1 MKFRLLALIGSA
13 LALVAG
19 VGCTGQNGGP
29 SGSQPATVN
38 VSILDAPFSLGGHTV
53 TQVNVALKEVDLIGS
68 GGHQVLATFSPDK
81 VVNLL
86 DFQTTPLNV
95 AAAAIPA
102 GVYQQFRLVLDTA
115 SSATNIVVDGATFPL
130 VIPSATGPEGFGG
143 NTSTDQDNGPG
154 TAGIKVNAHFMAQGG
169 FTYGFVID
177 FNAAESIVFANNE
190 YMMKPVLVATAVATS
205 GAIAGTVTN
214 SINSGAVVNA
224 QVLAEQGATAI
235 NSGVTDT
242 SGHYQINAL
251 PAGTYTI
258 VVNNT
263 WTNQAG
269 QAMTATNGN
278 GAGPFTVNN
287 VTVINGQ
294 VTTVNDLE

>member
-1 MKFRLLALIGSA
+1 MGGNCLYLQGDYTLGSLTNYDLRRLTSFTGPVTGKSA
-13 LALVAG
+13 TPAQQQFQAAFNRDFDPNNQYQPNTYGYNLPEAHTMLSYDTMRVLVYASN
-19 VGCTGQNGGP
+19 TLM
-29 SGSQPATVN
+29 TYDDVN
-38 VSILDAPFSLGGHTV
+38 
-53 TQVNVALKEVDLIGS
+53 
-68 GGHQVLATFSPDK
+68 FSPEDLQAALSQIDAEHPFIGLSWPIAFGALGS
-81 VVNLL
+81 VA
-86 DFQTTPLNV
+86 V
-95 AAAAIPA
+95 AAVSQWPL
-102 GVYQQFRLVLDTA
+102 LV
-115 SSATNIVVDGATFPL
+115 P
-130 VIPSATGPEGFGG
+130 PE
-143 NTSTDQDNGPG
+143 
-154 TAGIKVNAHFMAQGG
+154 
-169 FTYGFVID
+169 
-177 FNAAESIVFANNE
+177 
-190 YMMKPVLVATAVATS
+190 
-205 GAIAGTVTN
+205 AIAGTVTN

-294 VTTVNDLE
+294 VTTVNDL